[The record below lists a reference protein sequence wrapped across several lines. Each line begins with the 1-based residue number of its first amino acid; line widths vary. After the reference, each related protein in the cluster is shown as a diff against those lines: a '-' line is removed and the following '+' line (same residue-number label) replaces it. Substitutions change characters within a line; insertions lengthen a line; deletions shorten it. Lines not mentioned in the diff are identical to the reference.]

1 MSGCSYAASRIGETQ
16 EAACPSAQLPQCSA
30 FISDDPFDRSGEEET
45 MNSKKISFVRN
56 LLGVLLVL
64 SVVLTAC
71 QPAPPAP
78 TEAPKTEAPTE
89 VATQAATEAPTE
101 APAEPAAKYNEAPML
116 KEMVDAGKL
125 PPVEE
130 RLPENPLVIP
140 VTESTGVYGGVWH
153 RGFLGPSDYNN
164 YVRVVYDGLVRFSP
178 DGSKV
183 EPRLI
188 ESWESSDDFTTWT
201 IHMRKGAKWSDGE
214 PFTADDIMFW
224 YEDILLNKDLTPS
237 IPKWMQNKD
246 GSTAVVAKVDDYT
259 VTWTYTNANT
269 TLMMELANQDGGDK
283 SFAVFQPA
291 HYLKQFHAKYANAD
305 ELNKM
310 VTEAEFKTWAELF
323 ATRKNPAENPDRPV
337 MAAWQPATRVSDD
350 TLVLKRNPY
359 FVGVDPEGNQLPYID
374 EIQFKFFQDTQA
386 LNLAAIAGDLDMQER
401 HMIMTNYPILKEN
414 ELAGKYRVITWSTF
428 GGSDAAITFNQTYDK
443 DPIVAELLQTKDFR
457 VALSY
462 AIDREQIKE
471 SIFLGLGEA
480 RQPVP
485 APWHPYYPGDDV
497 AHQYTEFNP
506 DKANE
511 LLDGIGLT
519 KRDAEGFRLNKDGK
533 PFSIEISVVP
543 NFASWPDV
551 AQLVAADWQKVGVRT
566 IVQVR
571 ERAVHFEMR
580 DANEI
585 VTELWN
591 EDTTGFP
598 FTGAPKFDP
607 RTQPGLAIA
616 PLMRQWLQTNG
627 KEGVEPTAEFKRIV
641 EIIDTGKTV
650 GTEEQ
655 TALAKELFTLWSDQ
669 AYEVG
674 TVGLTPLVQGV
685 VVINNNLKNV
695 PETLGNDWPLRTPGN
710 ANPEQFYFAQ

>member
-1 MSGCSYAASRIGETQ
+1 MFSK
-16 EAACPSAQLPQCSA
+16 
-30 FISDDPFDRSGEEET
+30 
-45 MNSKKISFVRN
+45 MNSHIRS
-56 LLGVLLVL
+56 LLGIILVL
-64 SVVLTAC
+64 STLLSAC
-71 QPAPPAP
+71 QSATPTAVA
-78 TEAPKTEAPTE
+78 TEAPKAEATLAPT
-89 VATQAATEAPTE
+89 Q
-101 APAEPAAKYNEAPML
+101 APAPEEPTSKYNEAPML
-116 KEMVDAGKL
+116 KEMVDKGEL

-140 VTESTGVYGGVWH
+140 VTESVGKYGGTLH

-164 YVRVVYDGLVRFSP
+164 YVRMVYDGLVRFAP
-178 DGSKV
+178 DGGKV

-188 ESWESSDDFTTWT
+188 ESWESSDDFTNWT

-224 YEDILLNKDLTPS
+224 YEDVLLNTDLTPS
-237 IPKWMQNKD
+237 LPAWMKNKD
-246 GSTAVVAKVDDYT
+246 GSPAVVAKVDDYT
-259 VTWTYTNANT
+259 VTWAYKAPNT

-283 SFAVFQPA
+283 SYAVFLPA

-310 VTEAEFKTWAELF
+310 VTDAAFKTWGELF

-350 TLVLKRNPY
+350 ILVLKRNPY
-359 FVGVDPEGNQLPYID
+359 FVGVDSDGNQLPYID

-386 LNLAAIAGDLDMQER
+386 LNLAAIAGDFDMQER
-401 HMIMTNYPILKEN
+401 HMIMGNYPVLKEN
-414 ELAGKYRVITWSTF
+414 ELAGKYRVITWPTF

-443 DPIVAELLQTKDFR
+443 DPVVAELLQTKDFR

-471 SIFLGLGEA
+471 AVFLGLGEA

-485 APWHPYYPGDDV
+485 APWNPYYPGDEY
-497 AHQYTEFNP
+497 AHMYTEF
-506 DKANE
+506 DQAKANQ

-519 KRDAEGFRLNKDGK
+519 QRDSDGFRLNKDGK

-543 NFASWPDV
+543 NFANWPDV
-551 AQLVAADWQKVGVRT
+551 AQMVAANWQEVGVRT
-566 IVQVR
+566 IVQIR

-591 EDTTGFP
+591 EDTTGYP

-607 RTQPGLAIA
+607 RTQPGLGLA
-616 PLMRQWLQTNG
+616 PLMRQYLQTDG
-627 KEGVEPTAEFKRIV
+627 KEGVPLTPEFARIV
-641 EIIDTGKTV
+641 DIINTGKTV

-655 TALAKELFTLWSDQ
+655 IKLGQELFRLWAEQ
-669 AYEVG
+669 AYEIG

-685 VVINNNLKNV
+685 VVVNNSLKNV

-710 ANPEQFYFAQ
+710 ANPEQFYFE

>member
-1 MSGCSYAASRIGETQ
+1 
-16 EAACPSAQLPQCSA
+16 
-30 FISDDPFDRSGEEET
+30 
-45 MNSKKISFVRN
+45 MNSKKLSFVRN
-56 LLGVLLVL
+56 LLGLVL
-64 SVVLTAC
+64 ALSVLITAC

-78 TEAPKTEAPTE
+78 TEAPKTEAPAE
-89 VATQAATEAPTE
+89 VATQAATEPPVEATE
-101 APAEPAAKYNEAPML
+101 APVAGYNEAPML
-116 KEMVDAGKL
+116 KELVDAGKL

-130 RLPENPLVIP
+130 RLPANPLVIP
-140 VTESTGVYGGVWH
+140 VAESIGQYGGTWH

-188 ESWESSDDFTTWT
+188 ESWESSDDFMTWT
-201 IHMRKGAKWSDGE
+201 IHMREGAKWSDGE

-224 YEDILLNKDLTPS
+224 YEDILLNTDLTPS
-237 IPKWMQNKD
+237 VPKWMQNKD
-246 GSTAVVAKVDDYT
+246 GTMAVVEKVDDYT
-259 VTWTYTNANT
+259 VTWTYTNPNT

-291 HYLKQFHAKYANAD
+291 HYLKQFHADYADKA
-305 ELNKM
+305 ELDKM
-310 VTEAEFKTWAELF
+310 VAEAEFKTWAELF

-337 MAAWQPATRVSDD
+337 MAAWKPMTRVSDD
-350 TLVLKRNPY
+350 TLVLERNPY
-359 FVGVDPEGNQLPYID
+359 FVGVDAEGNQLPYID

-386 LNLAAIAGDLDMQER
+386 LNLAAIAGELDMQER
-401 HMIMTNYPILKEN
+401 HMIMGNYPVLKEN

-443 DPIVAELLQTKDFR
+443 DPVVAELLQTKDFR

-471 SIFLGLGEA
+471 AVFLGLGEA

-497 AHQYTEFNP
+497 AHKYTEFDP
-506 DKANE
+506 DKANA

-519 KRDAEGFRLNKDGK
+519 ERGADGFRLNKDGK
-533 PFSIEISVVP
+533 PFSIEISYVP
-543 NFASWPDV
+543 NFANWKDV
-551 AQLVAADWQKVGVRT
+551 ALLVGEDWKAVGVNT
-566 IVQVR
+566 IVQER

-607 RTQPGLAIA
+607 RSQPGLAIA

-627 KEGVEPTAEFKRIV
+627 AEGVEPTEEFKRIV

-650 GTEEQ
+650 GTKEQ
-655 TALAKELFTLWSDQ
+655 TALAQELFTLWADQ
-669 AYEVG
+669 AYEIG
-674 TVGLTPLVQGV
+674 TIGLTPLVQGV
-685 VVINNNLKNV
+685 VVINNDLKNV

>member
-1 MSGCSYAASRIGETQ
+1 MFSQKLSY
-16 EAACPSAQLPQCSA
+16 
-30 FISDDPFDRSGEEET
+30 
-45 MNSKKISFVRN
+45 VRN

-64 SVVLTAC
+64 SVLLGAC
-71 QPAPPAP
+71 QATPPATVAPTKAPP
-78 TEAPKTEAPTE
+78 K
-89 VATQAATEAPTE
+89 AATEAPVATEAATE
-101 APAEPAAKYNEAPML
+101 APMAGYNEAPML
-116 KEMVDAGKL
+116 KALVESGEL

-130 RLPENPLVIP
+130 RLPANPLVIP
-140 VTESTGVYGGVWH
+140 VTESIGEYGGVWR

-201 IHMRKGAKWSDGE
+201 IHMREGAKWSDGE

-224 YEDILLNKDLTPS
+224 YEDVLLNADLTPS
-237 IPKWMQNKD
+237 VAKWMQNKD
-246 GSTAVVAKVDDYT
+246 GSTAVVEKVDDYT
-259 VTWTYTNANT
+259 VTWTYANPNT

-283 SFAVFQPA
+283 SYAVFQPA
-291 HYLKQFHAKYANAD
+291 HYLKQFHAKYADEA
-305 ELNKM
+305 ELNEM
-310 VTEAEFKTWAELF
+310 VAEAEFQTWAELF

-337 MAAWQPATRVSDD
+337 MSAWKPATRVSDD
-350 TLVLKRNPY
+350 TLVLERNPF

-374 EIQFKFFQDTQA
+374 EIQFKFFADTQA
-386 LNLAAIAGDLDMQER
+386 LNLAAIAGELDMQER
-401 HMIMTNYPILKEN
+401 HMIMSNYPVLKQSEQ
-414 ELAGKYRVITWSTF
+414 AGKYRVITWPTF

-443 DPIVAELLQTKDFR
+443 DPVVAELLQTKDFR
-457 VALSY
+457 VALSH

-471 SIFLGLGEA
+471 SVFLGLGEA

-485 APWHPYYPGDDV
+485 APWHPYYPGDEV
-497 AHQYTEFNP
+497 AHKYTEYDP
-506 DKANE
+506 DKANAM
-511 LLDGIGLT
+511 LDSLGLT
-519 KRDAEGFRLNKDGK
+519 ERDADGFRLNKDGK
-533 PFSIEISVVP
+533 PFRLEISYVP
-543 NFASWPDV
+543 NFANWKDV
-551 AQLVAADWQKVGVRT
+551 ALLVGADWEKVGIQT
-566 IVQVR
+566 DVQER

-585 VTELWN
+585 ITELWN

-607 RTQPGLAIA
+607 RSQPGIAIA
-616 PLMRQWLQTNG
+616 PLMRQWLQTSG
-627 KEGVEPTAEFKRIV
+627 AEGVEPTAEFKRIV
-641 EIIDTGKTV
+641 EIIDQGKTV

-655 TALAKELFTLWSDQ
+655 VELAKELFTLWVDQ
-669 AYEVG
+669 AYEIG

-685 VVINNNLKNV
+685 VVINNDLKNI

-710 ANPEQFYFAQ
+710 ANPEQFYFDQ

>member
-1 MSGCSYAASRIGETQ
+1 M
-16 EAACPSAQLPQCSA
+16 
-30 FISDDPFDRSGEEET
+30 F
-45 MNSKKISFVRN
+45 SKKLSTVRT
-56 LLGVLLVL
+56 LLGVILAL
-64 SVVLTAC
+64 SVLLSAC

-78 TEAPKTEAPTE
+78 TEAVETEPPVQEATAAPT
-89 VATQAATEAPTE
+89 QAPEEPT
-101 APAEPAAKYNEAPML
+101 AEPTAKYNEAPML
-116 KEMVDAGKL
+116 KELVDKGTL
-125 PPVEE
+125 PPLEE

-201 IHMRKGAKWSDGE
+201 IHMRAGAKWSDGE
-214 PFTADDIMFW
+214 PFTADDILFW
-224 YEDILLNKDLTPS
+224 YEDVLLNTDLTPKV
-237 IPKWMQNKD
+237 PKWMQNQD
-246 GSTAVVAKVDDYT
+246 GTTAVVAKVDDYT
-259 VTWTYTNANT
+259 VTWTYTNPNT

-283 SFAVFQPA
+283 SFAAFLPA
-291 HYLKQFHAKYANAD
+291 HYLKQFHANYAKAED
-305 ELNKM
+305 LDKM
-310 VTEAEFKTWAELF
+310 VAEAEFKTWAELF

-337 MAAWQPATRVSDD
+337 MAAWKPTTRVSDE
-350 TLVLKRNPY
+350 TLVLERNPY

-386 LNLAAIAGDLDMQER
+386 LNLAAIAGELDMQER
-401 HMIMTNYPILKEN
+401 HMIMSNYPVLKEN

-443 DPIVAELLQTKDFR
+443 DPVVAELMQTKDFR

-471 SIFLGLGEA
+471 SVFLGLGEA

-485 APWHPYYPGDDV
+485 APWHPYYPGDEV
-497 AHQYTEFNP
+497 AKKYTEYDP
-506 DKANE
+506 DKANA
-511 LLDGIGLT
+511 LLDGLGLT
-519 KRDAEGFRLNKDGK
+519 ERDADGFRLSKDGK
-533 PFSIEISVVP
+533 PFSLEISVVP
-543 NFASWPDV
+543 NFANWPDV
-551 AQLVAADWQKVGVRT
+551 AQLVAADWQEVGVRT

-607 RTQPGLAIA
+607 RSQPGLAIA
-616 PLMRQWLQTNG
+616 PLMRQWLQTDG
-627 KEGVEPTAEFKRIV
+627 AEGVEPTAEFKRIV

-650 GTEEQ
+650 GADEQ
-655 TALAKELFTLWSDQ
+655 VELAKELFTLWADQ
-669 AYEVG
+669 AYEIG

-685 VVINNNLKNV
+685 VVINNDMKNV

>member
-1 MSGCSYAASRIGETQ
+1 MFSK
-16 EAACPSAQLPQCSA
+16 
-30 FISDDPFDRSGEEET
+30 
-45 MNSKKISFVRN
+45 MNSHVRS
-56 LLGVLLVL
+56 LLGIILVL
-64 SVVLTAC
+64 STLLSAC
-71 QPAPPAP
+71 QSTTPTAVA
-78 TEAPKTEAPTE
+78 TEAPKAEATL
-89 VATQAATEAPTE
+89 ALTQAPAPE
-101 APAEPAAKYNEAPML
+101 EPTSKYNEAPML
-116 KEMVDAGKL
+116 KEMVDKGEL

-140 VTESTGVYGGVWH
+140 VTESVGKYGGTLH

-164 YVRVVYDGLVRFSP
+164 YVRMVYDGLVRFAP
-178 DGSKV
+178 DGGKV

-188 ESWESSDDFTTWT
+188 ESWESSDDFTNWT

-224 YEDILLNKDLTPS
+224 YEDVLLNTDLTPS
-237 IPKWMQNKD
+237 LPAWMKNKD
-246 GSTAVVAKVDDYT
+246 GSPAVVAKVDDYT
-259 VTWTYTNANT
+259 VTWAYKAPNT

-283 SFAVFQPA
+283 SYAVFLPA

-310 VTEAEFKTWAELF
+310 VTDAAFKTWGELF

-350 TLVLKRNPY
+350 ILVLKRNPY
-359 FVGVDPEGNQLPYID
+359 FVGVDSDGNQLPYID

-386 LNLAAIAGDLDMQER
+386 LNLAAIAGDFDMQER
-401 HMIMTNYPILKEN
+401 HMIMGNYPVLKEN
-414 ELAGKYRVITWSTF
+414 ELAGKYRVITWPTF

-443 DPIVAELLQTKDFR
+443 DPVVAELLQTKDFR

-471 SIFLGLGEA
+471 AVFLGLGEA

-485 APWHPYYPGDDV
+485 APWNPYYPGDEY
-497 AHQYTEFNP
+497 AHMYTEF
-506 DKANE
+506 DQAKANQ

-519 KRDAEGFRLNKDGK
+519 QRDSDGFRLNKDGK

-543 NFASWPDV
+543 NFANWPDV
-551 AQLVAADWQKVGVRT
+551 AQMVAANWQEVGVRT
-566 IVQVR
+566 IVQIR

-591 EDTTGFP
+591 EDTTGYP

-607 RTQPGLAIA
+607 RTQPGLGLA
-616 PLMRQWLQTNG
+616 PLMRQYLQTDG
-627 KEGVEPTAEFKRIV
+627 KEGVPLTPEFARIV
-641 EIIDTGKTV
+641 DIINTGKTV

-655 TALAKELFTLWSDQ
+655 IKLGQELFRLWAEQ
-669 AYEVG
+669 AYEIG

-685 VVINNNLKNV
+685 VVVNNSLKNV

-710 ANPEQFYFAQ
+710 ANPEQFYFE

>member
-1 MSGCSYAASRIGETQ
+1 MY
-16 EAACPSAQLPQCSA
+16 
-30 FISDDPFDRSGEEET
+30 
-45 MNSKKISFVRN
+45 SKKLLRVRP
-56 LLGVLLVL
+56 LLSVILILVVLLAGCQAAATPT
-64 SVVLTAC
+64 TAPVE
-71 QPAPPAP
+71 PAPVTEPTAAP
-78 TEAPKTEAPTE
+78 VEPTAPVEAVTTYK
-89 VATQAATEAPTE
+89 
-101 APAEPAAKYNEAPML
+101 EAPML
-116 KEMVDAGKL
+116 ADLVAKGEL

-130 RLPENPLVIP
+130 RLPENPLVVP
-140 VTESTGVYGGVWH
+140 VTESIGVYGGTWH

-164 YVRVVYDGLVRFSP
+164 YVRVVYDALVRFSP
-178 DGSKV
+178 DGSTI

-224 YEDILLNKDLTPS
+224 YEDVLLNTDLTPKV
-237 IPKWMQNKD
+237 PKWMQSKD

-259 VTWTYTNANT
+259 VTWTYTNPNT

-283 SFAVFQPA
+283 SYAVFLPA

-305 ELNKM
+305 ELAKM
-310 VTEAEFKTWAELF
+310 VTDASFKTWGELF

-337 MAAWQPATRVSDD
+337 MAAWKPATRVSDEI
-350 TLVLKRNPY
+350 LVLQRNPY
-359 FVGVDPEGNQLPYID
+359 YVGVDSEGNQLPYID
-374 EIQFKFFQDTQA
+374 EVQFKFFQDSQA
-386 LNLAAIAGDLDMQER
+386 LNLAAIAGELDMQER
-401 HMIMTNYPILKEN
+401 HIIMGNYPVFKEN
-414 ELAGKYRVITWSTF
+414 EAAGKYRVITWSTF

-443 DPIVAELLQTKDFR
+443 DPVVAELLQSKDFR

-462 AIDREQIKE
+462 AIDRDEIKE
-471 SIFLGLGEA
+471 AVFLGLGEA

-497 AHQYTEFNP
+497 AFKYTEFNQ
-506 DKANE
+506 DLANQM
-511 LLDGIGLT
+511 LDALGLT
-519 KRDAEGFRLNKDGK
+519 GRDGDGFRTNKDGK
-533 PFSIEISVVP
+533 QFSIEISVVP
-543 NFASWPDV
+543 NFANWPDV
-551 AQLVAADWQKVGVRT
+551 AQMVAADWQEVGVRT

-607 RTQPGLAIA
+607 RSQPGLAIA

-627 KEGVEPTAEFKRIV
+627 AEGVEPTAEFARIV
-641 EIIDTGKTV
+641 EIIDEGKTV
-650 GTEEQ
+650 GTEQ
-655 TALAKELFTLWSDQ
+655 QIALAQELFTLWVDQ
-669 AYEVG
+669 AYELG

-685 VVINNNLKNV
+685 VVLNNKLMNV
-695 PETLGNDWPLRTPGN
+695 PTTLGNDWPLRTPGN
-710 ANPEQFYFAQ
+710 ANPEQFYFQP

>member
-1 MSGCSYAASRIGETQ
+1 MY
-16 EAACPSAQLPQCSA
+16 
-30 FISDDPFDRSGEEET
+30 
-45 MNSKKISFVRN
+45 SKKLLRVRP
-56 LLGVLLVL
+56 LLSVILILAVLLAGCQ
-64 SVVLTAC
+64 TAATPTAAPVE
-71 QPAPPAP
+71 PAPVTEP
-78 TEAPKTEAPTE
+78 TA
-89 VATQAATEAPTE
+89 
-101 APAEPAAKYNEAPML
+101 APAEPTAPVEAVTTYKEAPML
-116 KEMVDAGKL
+116 ADLVAKGEL

-130 RLPENPLVIP
+130 RLPENPLVVP
-140 VTESTGVYGGVWH
+140 VTESIGVYGGTWH

-164 YVRVVYDGLVRFSP
+164 YTRVVYDALVRFSP
-178 DGSKV
+178 DGSTI

-214 PFTADDIMFW
+214 PFTADDILFW
-224 YEDILLNKDLTPS
+224 YEDVLLNTDLTPKV
-237 IPKWMQNKD
+237 PKWMQSKD

-259 VTWTYTNANT
+259 VTWTYTNPNT

-283 SFAVFQPA
+283 SYAVFLPA

-305 ELNKM
+305 ELAKM
-310 VTEAEFKTWAELF
+310 VTDASFKTWGELF

-337 MAAWQPATRVSDD
+337 MAAWKPMTRVSDEI
-350 TLVLKRNPY
+350 LVLQRNPY
-359 FVGVDPEGNQLPYID
+359 YVGVDSEGNQLPYID
-374 EIQFKFFQDTQA
+374 EVQFKFFQDSQA
-386 LNLAAIAGDLDMQER
+386 LNLAAIAGELDMQER
-401 HMIMTNYPILKEN
+401 HIIMGNYPVFKEN
-414 ELAGKYRVITWSTF
+414 EAAGKYRVITWSTF

-443 DPIVAELLQTKDFR
+443 DPVVAELLQSKDFR

-462 AIDREQIKE
+462 AIDRDEIKE
-471 SIFLGLGEA
+471 AVFLGLGEA

-497 AHQYTEFNP
+497 AFKYTEFNQ
-506 DKANE
+506 DLANQM
-511 LLDGIGLT
+511 LDALGLT
-519 KRDAEGFRLNKDGK
+519 GRDGDGFRTNKDGK
-533 PFSIEISVVP
+533 QFSIEISVVP
-543 NFASWPDV
+543 NFANWPDV
-551 AQLVAADWQKVGVRT
+551 AQMVAADWQEVGVRT

-607 RTQPGLAIA
+607 RSQPGLAIA

-627 KEGVEPTAEFKRIV
+627 AEGVEPTAEFARIV
-641 EIIDTGKTV
+641 EIIDEGKTV
-650 GTEEQ
+650 GTEQ
-655 TALAKELFTLWSDQ
+655 QIALAQELFTLWVDQ
-669 AYEVG
+669 AYELG

-685 VVINNNLKNV
+685 VVLNNKLMNV
-695 PETLGNDWPLRTPGN
+695 PTTLGNDWPLRTPGN
-710 ANPEQFYFAQ
+710 ANPEQFYFQP

>member
-1 MSGCSYAASRIGETQ
+1 M
-16 EAACPSAQLPQCSA
+16 
-30 FISDDPFDRSGEEET
+30 F
-45 MNSKKISFVRN
+45 SKKLSHARN
-56 LLGVLLVL
+56 LLGVILVL
-64 SVVLTAC
+64 SVLLGAC
-71 QPAPPAP
+71 QATPPATVEPTKEPTQAAVVP
-78 TEAPKTEAPTE
+78 TEATEPPE
-89 VATQAATEAPTE
+89 AAY
-101 APAEPAAKYNEAPML
+101 KEAPML
-116 KEMVDAGKL
+116 KELVDKGEL

-140 VTESTGVYGGVWH
+140 VTENVGKYGGVWH

-214 PFTADDIMFW
+214 PFTAADIMFW
-224 YEDILLNKDLTPS
+224 YEDVLLNTDLTPKV
-237 IPKWMQNKD
+237 PKWMQSKD
-246 GSTAVVAKVDDYT
+246 GTTAVVTKVDDYT
-259 VTWTYTNANT
+259 VTWTYASANT

-283 SFAVFQPA
+283 SYAVFLPA

-386 LNLAAIAGDLDMQER
+386 LNLAAIAGELDMQER
-401 HMIMTNYPILKEN
+401 HMIMSNYPVLKEN
-414 ELAGKYRVITWSTF
+414 EQAGKYRVITWSTF

-443 DPIVAELLQTKDFR
+443 DPVVAELMQTKDFR

-462 AIDREQIKE
+462 AIDRDQIKE
-471 SIFLGLGEA
+471 SAFLGLGEA

-485 APWHPYYPGDDV
+485 APWHPYYPGDEV
-497 AHQYTEFNP
+497 AHKYTEFDQ
-506 DKANE
+506 DKANQM
-511 LLDGIGLT
+511 LDSLGLT
-519 KRDAEGFRLNKDGK
+519 ERDSDGFRLNKDGK
-533 PFSIEISVVP
+533 PISLEISVVP
-543 NFASWPDV
+543 NFASWPDI
-551 AQLVAADWQKVGVRT
+551 AQLVAADWQKVGIRT

-607 RTQPGLAIA
+607 RSQPGLAIA
-616 PLMRQWLQTNG
+616 PLMRTWLQTNG
-627 KEGVEPTAEFKRIV
+627 AEGIEPTAEFKRIV

-650 GTEEQ
+650 GPEEQ
-655 TALAKELFTLWSDQ
+655 TKLAKELFTLWVDQ
-669 AYEVG
+669 AYEIG

-685 VVINNNLKNV
+685 VVINNDLKNV
-695 PETLGNDWPLRTPGN
+695 PATLGNDWPLRTPGN
-710 ANPEQFYFAQ
+710 ANPEQFYFDK

>member
-1 MSGCSYAASRIGETQ
+1 MFSK
-16 EAACPSAQLPQCSA
+16 
-30 FISDDPFDRSGEEET
+30 
-45 MNSKKISFVRN
+45 MNSHVRS
-56 LLGVLLVL
+56 LLGIILVL
-64 SVVLTAC
+64 STLLSAC
-71 QPAPPAP
+71 QSTTPTAVA
-78 TEAPKTEAPTE
+78 TEAPKAEATLAPT
-89 VATQAATEAPTE
+89 Q
-101 APAEPAAKYNEAPML
+101 APAPEEPTSKYNEAPML
-116 KEMVDAGKL
+116 KEMVDKGEL

-140 VTESTGVYGGVWH
+140 VTESVGKYGGTLH

-164 YVRVVYDGLVRFSP
+164 YVRMVYDGLVRFAP
-178 DGSKV
+178 DGGKV

-188 ESWESSDDFTTWT
+188 ESWESSDDFTNWT

-224 YEDILLNKDLTPS
+224 YEDVLLNTDLTPS
-237 IPKWMQNKD
+237 LPAWMKNKD
-246 GSTAVVAKVDDYT
+246 GSPAVVAKVDDYT
-259 VTWTYTNANT
+259 VTWAYKAPNT

-283 SFAVFQPA
+283 SYAVFLPA

-310 VTEAEFKTWAELF
+310 VTDAAFKTWGELF

-350 TLVLKRNPY
+350 ILVLKRNPY
-359 FVGVDPEGNQLPYID
+359 FVGVDSDGNQLPYID

-386 LNLAAIAGDLDMQER
+386 LNLAAIAGDFDMQER
-401 HMIMTNYPILKEN
+401 HMIMGNYPVLKEN
-414 ELAGKYRVITWSTF
+414 ELAGKYRVITWPTF

-443 DPIVAELLQTKDFR
+443 DPVVAELLQTKDFR

-471 SIFLGLGEA
+471 AVFLGLGEA

-485 APWHPYYPGDDV
+485 APWNPYYPGDEY
-497 AHQYTEFNP
+497 AHMYTEF
-506 DKANE
+506 DQAKANQ

-519 KRDAEGFRLNKDGK
+519 QRDSDGFRLNKDGK

-543 NFASWPDV
+543 NFANWPDV
-551 AQLVAADWQKVGVRT
+551 AQMVAANWQEVGVRT
-566 IVQVR
+566 IVQIR

-591 EDTTGFP
+591 EDTTGYP

-607 RTQPGLAIA
+607 RTQPGLGLA
-616 PLMRQWLQTNG
+616 PLMRQYLQTDG
-627 KEGVEPTAEFKRIV
+627 KEGVPLTPEFARIV
-641 EIIDTGKTV
+641 DIINTGKTV

-655 TALAKELFTLWSDQ
+655 IKLGQELFRLWAEQ
-669 AYEVG
+669 AYEIG

-685 VVINNNLKNV
+685 VVVNNSLKNV

-710 ANPEQFYFAQ
+710 ANPEQFYFE

>member
-1 MSGCSYAASRIGETQ
+1 M
-16 EAACPSAQLPQCSA
+16 L
-30 FISDDPFDRSGEEET
+30 
-45 MNSKKISFVRN
+45 SKKFALARN
-56 LLGVLLVL
+56 LLGLIMVL
-64 SVVLTAC
+64 SMILSAC
-71 QPAPPAP
+71 QTATPVP
-78 TEAPKTEAPTE
+78 
-89 VATQAATEAPTE
+89 TQAPAAPDAQPTE
-101 APAEPAAKYNEAPML
+101 APAAPVAPAEPASKYQEAPML
-116 KEMVDAGKL
+116 KEMVDKGEL
-125 PPVEE
+125 PPVDE

-140 VTESTGVYGGVWH
+140 VTESIGQYGGVWR
-153 RGFLGPSDYNN
+153 RGFIGPSDYNN

-188 ESWESSDDFTTWT
+188 ESWESSADFTTWT

-214 PFTADDIMFW
+214 PFTANDIMFW
-224 YEDILLNKDLTPS
+224 YEDVHLNTDLTPS
-237 IPKWMQNKD
+237 LPGWMKNKD
-246 GSTAVVAKVDDYT
+246 GSGAVVAKVDDYT
-259 VTWTYTNANT
+259 VTWTYKEPNT
-269 TLMMELANQDGGDK
+269 TLMMELANKDGGDK
-283 SFAVFQPA
+283 SYAVFLPA

-310 VTEAEFKTWAELF
+310 VADAGFKTWNELF

-337 MAAWQPATRVSDD
+337 MAAWKPATRVSDD
-350 TLVLKRNPY
+350 ILVLKRNPY
-359 FVGVDPEGNQLPYID
+359 FVGVDAEGNQLPYID
-374 EIQFKFFQDTQA
+374 EIQFKFFQDAQA

-401 HMIMTNYPILKEN
+401 HIIMGNYPVFKEN
-414 ELAGKYRVITWSTF
+414 ELAGKYRVITWPTF
-428 GGSDAAITFNQTYDK
+428 GGSDAIVMFNQTYNK

-457 VALSY
+457 IALSY

-471 SIFLGLGEA
+471 SVFLGLGEA

-485 APWHPYYPGDDV
+485 APWHPYYPGDEY
-497 AHQYTEFNP
+497 AKKYTEFNQA
-506 DKANE
+506 KANE

-519 KRDAEGFRLNKDGK
+519 QRDGEGFRLNKDGK

-543 NFASWPDV
+543 AFANWPDV
-551 AQLVAADWQKVGVRT
+551 AQLIAADWQKVGVRT

-585 VTELWN
+585 VTEIWN

-607 RTQPGLAIA
+607 RSQPGLAFA
-616 PLMRQWLQTNG
+616 PLMRQWLQTGGN
-627 KEGVEPTAEFKRIV
+627 EGVEPTAEIKRIV
-641 EIIDTGKTV
+641 EIINTGKTV
-650 GTEEQ
+650 GTDDQ
-655 TALAKELFTLWSDQ
+655 VKLAQELFRLWVDQ
-669 AYEVG
+669 AYELG

-695 PETLGNDWPLRTPGN
+695 PATLGNDWPLRTPGN
-710 ANPEQFYFAQ
+710 ANPEQFYFSK

>member
-1 MSGCSYAASRIGETQ
+1 
-16 EAACPSAQLPQCSA
+16 
-30 FISDDPFDRSGEEET
+30 
-45 MNSKKISFVRN
+45 
-56 LLGVLLVL
+56 
-64 SVVLTAC
+64 
-71 QPAPPAP
+71 
-78 TEAPKTEAPTE
+78 
-89 VATQAATEAPTE
+89 TE
-101 APAEPAAKYNEAPML
+101 APAEPVATEAPAEPVATEAPAEPVATEAPAMTYNESPLL
-116 KEMVDAGKL
+116 KAMVDAGEL

-130 RLPENPLVIP
+130 RLPENPLVIQ
-140 VTESTGVYGGVWH
+140 VTDSIGQYGGTWH

-188 ESWESSDDFTTWT
+188 ESWESSEDFTTWT

-224 YEDILLNKDLTPS
+224 YEDILLNPDLTPS
-237 IPKWMQNKD
+237 LPKWMTNAD
-246 GSTAVVAKVDDYT
+246 GTPVVVTKVDDYT
-259 VTWTYTNANT
+259 VTWNYASANT

-283 SFAVFQPA
+283 FYAVFQPA

-310 VTEAEFKTWAELF
+310 VTDASFNTWPELF

-337 MAAWQPATRVSDD
+337 MAAWQPASRVSDEV
-350 TLVLKRNPY
+350 LVLKRNPY
-359 FVGVDPEGNQLPYID
+359 FVGVDAEGNQLPYID

-386 LNLAAIAGDLDMQER
+386 LNLAAIAGELDLQER
-401 HMIMTNYPILKEN
+401 HMIMGNYPVLKQN
-414 ELAGKYRVITWSTF
+414 ELDGKYRVITWPTF
-428 GGSDAAITFNQTYDK
+428 GGSDAAITFNQTYNK
-443 DPIVAELLQTKDFR
+443 DPIVAELLQSKDFR
-457 VALSY
+457 VALSH
-462 AIDREQIKE
+462 AMDREQIKE
-471 SIFLGLGEA
+471 SVFLGLGEA

-485 APWHPYYPGDDV
+485 APWHPYYPGDE
-497 AHQYTEFNP
+497 AAFKYTEYDP
-506 DKANE
+506 DLANE
-511 LLDGIGLT
+511 LLDGLGLT
-519 KRDAEGFRLNKDGK
+519 ERDGEGFRLNKDGQ

-543 NFASWPDV
+543 NFANWPDV
-551 AQLVAADWQKVGVRT
+551 AQMVAADWQDVGVRT
-566 IVQVR
+566 IVQIR

-580 DANEI
+580 EANEI

-607 RTQPGLAIA
+607 RSQPGLGIA
-616 PLMRQWLQTNG
+616 PLMRQWLQTSG
-627 KEGVEPTAEFKRIV
+627 AEGVEPTDAFKRIV

-655 TALAKELFTLWSDQ
+655 IALAQELFTLWTDEC
-669 AYEVG
+669 YEIG

-685 VVINNNLKNV
+685 VVLNNSLKNV

-710 ANPEQFYFAQ
+710 AVPEQFYFEQ

>member
-1 MSGCSYAASRIGETQ
+1 M
-16 EAACPSAQLPQCSA
+16 
-30 FISDDPFDRSGEEET
+30 F
-45 MNSKKISFVRN
+45 SKKLSYVRN
-56 LLGVLLVL
+56 LLGVILAL
-64 SVVLTAC
+64 SVLLSAC
-71 QPAPPAP
+71 QPAAPAP
-78 TEAPKTEAPTE
+78 TEAPQTEAPTE
-89 VATQAATEAPTE
+89 EATAVPTE
-101 APAEPAAKYNEAPML
+101 APEEPAAKYNEAPML
-116 KEMVDAGKL
+116 KEMVDNGEL

-164 YVRVVYDGLVRFSP
+164 YVRVVYDALVRFSP

-188 ESWESSDDFTTWT
+188 ESWESSDDFMTWT
-201 IHMRKGAKWSDGE
+201 IHMRAGAKWSDGE
-214 PFTADDIMFW
+214 PFTADDILFW
-224 YEDILLNKDLTPS
+224 YEDVLLNTDLTPS
-237 IPKWMQNKD
+237 IPKWMQNAD

-259 VTWTYTNANT
+259 VTWTYTNPNT

-283 SFAVFQPA
+283 SYAVFLPA
-291 HYLKQFHAKYANAD
+291 HYLKQFHANYANAD
-305 ELNKM
+305 ELNQM

-337 MAAWQPATRVSDD
+337 MSAWKPTTRVSDE
-350 TLVLKRNPY
+350 TLVIERNPY

-386 LNLAAIAGDLDMQER
+386 LNLAAIAGELDLQER
-401 HMIMTNYPILKEN
+401 HMIMGNYPVLKEN
-414 ELAGKYRVITWSTF
+414 ELAGKYRVITWPTF

-443 DPIVAELLQTKDFR
+443 DPVVAELMQTKDFR

-471 SIFLGLGEA
+471 SVFLGLGEA

-485 APWHPYYPGDDV
+485 APWHPYYPGDEV
-497 AHQYTEFNP
+497 AHKYTEFDP
-506 DKANE
+506 DQANA
-511 LLDGIGLT
+511 LLDGLGLT
-519 KRDAEGFRLNKDGK
+519 ERDAEGFRLSKDGK
-533 PFSIEISVVP
+533 PFSLEISVVP
-543 NFASWPDV
+543 NFANWPDV
-551 AQLVAADWQKVGVRT
+551 AQLVAADWQAVGVRT

-607 RTQPGLAIA
+607 RSQPGLAIA
-616 PLMRQWLQTNG
+616 PLMRQWLQTDG
-627 KEGVEPTAEFKRIV
+627 AEGVEPTAEFKRIV

-650 GTEEQ
+650 GTDEQ
-655 TALAKELFTLWSDQ
+655 IALAQELFTLWADQ
-669 AYEVG
+669 AYEIG

-685 VVINNNLKNV
+685 VVINNDMKNV

>member
-1 MSGCSYAASRIGETQ
+1 M
-16 EAACPSAQLPQCSA
+16 
-30 FISDDPFDRSGEEET
+30 F
-45 MNSKKISFVRN
+45 SKKLSHVRN
-56 LLGVLLVL
+56 LLGVILVL
-64 SVVLTAC
+64 SVLLGAC
-71 QPAPPAP
+71 QAAPPATAEVEP
-78 TEAPKTEAPTE
+78 TKEE
-89 VATQAATEAPTE
+89 ATQAPVVTAEPTE
-101 APAEPAAKYNEAPML
+101 PPEAGYSEAPML
-116 KEMVDAGKL
+116 KELVDKGEL
-125 PPVEE
+125 PPVDE

-140 VTESTGVYGGVWH
+140 VTEGIGKYGGVWH

-188 ESWESSDDFTTWT
+188 ESWEPSDDFTTWT

-224 YEDILLNKDLTPS
+224 YEDVLLNTDLTPKVA
-237 IPKWMQNKD
+237 KWMQNKD
-246 GSTAVVAKVDDYT
+246 GTTAVVAKVDDYT
-259 VTWTYTNANT
+259 VTWTYTNPNT

-283 SFAVFQPA
+283 SYAVFLPA
-291 HYLKQFHAKYANAD
+291 HYLKQFHAKYADQA
-305 ELNKM
+305 ELDKM
-310 VTEAEFKTWAELF
+310 VAEAEFKTWAELF

-359 FVGVDPEGNQLPYID
+359 FVGVDSEGNQLPYID

-386 LNLAAIAGDLDMQER
+386 LNLAAIAGELDMQER
-401 HMIMTNYPILKEN
+401 HMIMGNYPVLKEN
-414 ELAGKYRVITWSTF
+414 EQAGKYRVITWSTF

-443 DPIVAELLQTKDFR
+443 DPVVAELLQAKDFR
-457 VALSY
+457 IALSH

-471 SIFLGLGEA
+471 AVFLGLGEA

-485 APWHPYYPGDDV
+485 APWHPYYPGDEV
-497 AHQYTEFNP
+497 AHKYTEFDQ
-506 DKANE
+506 DKANQ
-511 LLDGIGLT
+511 LLDGLGLT
-519 KRDAEGFRLNKDGK
+519 ERGSDGFRLNKDGK
-533 PFSIEISVVP
+533 PFSIEISYVP
-543 NFASWPDV
+543 NFANWKDV
-551 AQLVAADWQKVGVRT
+551 ALLVGENWKAVGVNT
-566 IVQVR
+566 IVQER

-607 RTQPGLAIA
+607 RSQPGIAIA
-616 PLMRQWLQTNG
+616 PLMRTWLQTNG
-627 KEGVEPTAEFKRIV
+627 AEGVEPTAEFKRVV
-641 EIIDTGKTV
+641 EIIDEGKTV
-650 GTEEQ
+650 SPEEQ
-655 TALAKELFTLWSDQ
+655 TTLAKELFTLWVDQ
-669 AYEVG
+669 AYEIG

-685 VVINNNLKNV
+685 VVVNNDLKNV

-710 ANPEQFYFAQ
+710 ANPEQFYFDQ